1 MNQMPEELRT
11 VLTLFYVE
19 DLSYKDIAGVMQC
32 PVGTVMSRLFM
43 ARQTLKQKMARLA
56 KKDFNL

>member
-1 MNQMPEELRT
+1 M
-11 VLTLFYVE
+11 LTL
-19 DLSYKDIAGVMQC
+19 LCRGSSYKDIAGVMQC